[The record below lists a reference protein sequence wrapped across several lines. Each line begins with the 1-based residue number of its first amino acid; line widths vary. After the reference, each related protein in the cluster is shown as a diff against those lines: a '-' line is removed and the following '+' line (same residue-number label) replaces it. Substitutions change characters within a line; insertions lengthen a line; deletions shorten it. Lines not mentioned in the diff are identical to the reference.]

1 MTTLR
6 EAAQQAL
13 EALEYLNVTAEHR
26 VDDRIPD
33 AAIAALRAALAQQE
47 PTVRFKCTVV
57 DDRHPNGVPF
67 EQWVNAPRRP
77 TLREMAEDEPG
88 WRLSC
93 GCSSQ
98 HGGIPAEWASTTREG
113 DPATAYGVICERHWH
128 EYEAQHPRREWRGLS
143 AEEFWSLPEA
153 RGWFP
158 GDHYRLT
165 KLTRA
170 VESKLKEK
178 NHE

>member
-13 EALEYLNVTAEHR
+13 EAMDAGVSVSPKSVLHDRLR
-26 VDDRIPD
+26 V
-33 AAIAALRAALAQQE
+33 ALAQ
-47 PTVRFKCTVV
+47 P
-57 DDRHPNGVPF
+57 DRAQRMRDAGYT
-67 EQWVNAPRRP
+67 RRP

-93 GCSSQ
+93 GCASQ
-98 HGGIPAEWASTTREG
+98 HGGRPAEWASTTREG

-128 EYEAQHPRREWRGLS
+128 EYEAQHPRREWRGLTDTDIARVFRVVYGGVRFGPS
-143 AEEFWSLPEA
+143 EKEFA
-153 RGWFP
+153 I
-158 GDHYRLT
+158 
-165 KLTRA
+165 A